1 METYNHWKSVYQLRR
16 NIKLDV
22 KQKGLVSVDS
32 CFENIKT
39 LQQLIKNR
47 RFNGKEYNIVFID
60 LAKVFDTVSH
70 KFTVNG
76 LKYK

>member
-22 KQKGLVSVDS
+22 KQKGFVSVDG

-39 LQQLIKNR
+39 LQQLIKNQR
-47 RFNGKEYNIVFID
+47 LNGKEYNIVFID
-60 LAKVFDTVSH
+60 FAKAFDTVSH
-70 KFTVNG
+70 KFTVND
-76 LKYK
+76 LKCK

>member
-22 KQKGLVSVDS
+22 KQKGFVSVDG

-39 LQQLIKNR
+39 LQQLIKNQR
-47 RFNGKEYNIVFID
+47 LNGKEYNIFFID
-60 LAKVFDTVSH
+60 FAKAFDAVSH
-70 KFTVNG
+70 KFTVND
-76 LKYK
+76 LKCK